1 MVANAVYSSGR
12 LDVLGLVNR
21 YSFIALV
28 LGLLLA
34 SAAAAYYWL
43 PLPGGWLLVP
53 AVGISLA
60 SLHFVLRYQ
69 AGQRADEGDMA
80 ALVGKGRPA
89 LVLVYSNY

>member
-1 MVANAVYSSGR
+1 MF
-12 LDVLGLVNR
+12 GLVNR

-43 PLPGGWLLVP
+43 PLPVGWLLVP
-53 AVGISLA
+53 AVGA
-60 SLHFVLRYQ
+60 VVAAAHFALRYQ
-69 AGQRADEGDMA
+69 AAQRTDAGDVA